1 MIDAPRE
8 HTARPATR
16 IELDNGISFSV
27 DDSSLPLTIGRDSSC
42 DIHIS
47 SGHVSR
53 KHCELFLKDGRLFLK
68 DTSSNG
74 TTVDDRLV
82 RQSAVNIDRR
92 TRVLL
97 ADEIKMILTPL
108 EDRSSDAHAAET
120 GAKPVKCESQQA
132 DSQADRR
139 NGKDRRQRNVI
150 VSFDRRSGTGERRAG
165 E

>member
-8 HTARPATR
+8 NTARPATR
-16 IELDNGISFSV
+16 IELDNGVSFSV
-27 DDSSLPLTIGRDSSC
+27 DDASLPLTIGRDSSC

-108 EDRSSDAHAAET
+108 EDRSSDSNAPET
-120 GAKPVKCESQQA
+120 GARPTN
-132 DSQADRR
+132 SQADRR

>member
-1 MIDAPRE
+1 MIEAPGDAA
-8 HTARPATR
+8 ARPATR

-27 DDSSLPLTIGRDSSC
+27 DDTSLPLTIGRDSSC

-108 EDRSSDAHAAET
+108 EDRASDAGAPAT
-120 GAKPVKCESQQA
+120 GAKPA
-132 DSQADRR
+132 PRDSQHASGQGERR
-139 NGKDRRQRNVI
+139 KGKDRRQRNVV
-150 VSFDRRSGTGERRAG
+150 VSFDRRSGTGERRTG